1 MAEGAVMRVLL
12 IEDEDHIREIAQLSL
27 ESIAGWQVLAASG
40 GTEGLAVAVRE
51 RPDAVLL
58 DVMMPDLD
66 GPSTLSA
73 LRAHPET
80 AEIPV
85 VFLTAKAR
93 AGEQQELRQ
102 LGAAG
107 VIKKPFDPM
116 TLADQVAEALGWT
129 L

>member
-1 MAEGAVMRVLL
+1 VRVLL

-27 ESIAGWQVLAASG
+27 EAVAGWEVLGANG
-40 GTEGLAVAVRE
+40 GRQGLEMATRE
-51 RPDAVLL
+51 RPDAILL

-66 GPSTLSA
+66 GPSTLARLRSDSA
-73 LRAHPET
+73 T
-80 AEIPV
+80 ADIPV
-85 VFLTAKAR
+85 LFLTAKAR
-93 AGEQQELRQ
+93 AAERHELAE

-116 TLADQVAEALGWT
+116 TLAGQVAAALGWT